1 MRVRSLV
8 LTLVLIAPALL
19 SAAEWSE
26 YASQQDFFSVVF
38 PEKPAIEE
46 ITWKSE
52 YGVTYPARVYTA
64 RDGASRF
71 TVTVVNMADAEDR
84 HRVQLRSSDIFDQGQ
99 GAYWQIDI
107 MSSLQFVAT
116 QYRRRPGAKVTED
129 AFHYIDLVA
138 GHQLHLHNADQTMTH
153 VSLYLHK
160 NRLYI
165 LEGTVPPRAAAP
177 NVFTESL
184 QFNDENGR
192 RVRYQI
198 ITHNELPP
206 SKYAGQ
212 RGQGQGQQQYPQGQG
227 QGGARGQGQGQPA
240 QPTGN
245 R

>member
-1 MRVRSLV
+1 MRVVLSLVATLV
-8 LTLVLIAPALL
+8 LTVPMTI

-26 YASQQDFFSVVF
+26 YTSKLDLFQVVF
-38 PEKPAIEE
+38 PSEPE
-46 ITWKSE
+46 IRETMWKSE
-52 YGVTYPARVYTA
+52 YGMEYPARVYST
-64 RDGASRF
+64 RDGASTF
-71 TVTVVNMADAEDR
+71 TVTVVNMADAEEM
-84 HRVQLRSSDIFDQGQ
+84 HRKRAFNNNIFDQGQ
-99 GAYWQIDI
+99 GAYWQLDI
-107 MSSLQFVAT
+107 MSSLHYVAT
-116 QYRRRPGAKVTED
+116 QYRRRPGVKVTED

-138 GHQLHLHNADQTMTH
+138 GHQLHLHNADGTMTH
-153 VSLYLHK
+153 VALYLHK

-192 RVRYQI
+192 RVRYQV

-212 RGQGQGQQQYPQGQG
+212 RGQSPQQQYPQGQG
-227 QGGARGQGQGQPA
+227 GGRGQGQGQQPA
-240 QPTGN
+240 PQPTGN